1 MKRIFSLLLALA
13 VLMGLLAGCTQSGE
27 SFRAAY
33 YSNEAG
39 DAAYTLE
46 NDTLRFTLDGQTSC
60 FTLTDKRSGRVWTS
74 VPEGAE
80 DDATAYVTTKNALR
94 STLILT
100 YSDRKGNDT
109 LYDNYTYSIKDG
121 GFQIRREGDSLCVDY
136 TVGPQE
142 RIYCIPQVITDAR
155 MEQFLSAMEP
165 AQQTLV
171 KKSYLHYDLE
181 SMSQSKRD
189 KLLPLLPQLEEGPVY
204 ALASVT
210 GGNVQGYQLAQL
222 EEAFL
227 AAGYDEAE
235 RVQDLPAGQEDETAA
250 VQYNVTLCYSLSGDA
265 LRVQVPVERIGY
277 PAEYPIKTLQVLP
290 YFCAAPAGSEGWLLV
305 PDGGGA
311 QIRFDNGKTL
321 QTPYYSDL
329 YGWDEA
335 LSRESRTQ
343 ETESLFPVFGM
354 VKDGGYLMAVGRSG
368 NAELSVEADVSGKA
382 SNYNYVHPIY
392 RIVHGEATSIS
403 EKSKDTLW
411 IYQNAHPEQTVTLD
425 FICGNSD
432 SYVEMAQRYRACL
445 LEDAPELMPVT
456 ESALPLVLD
465 FVGAIDLTRASF
477 GVPSQHTVAGADYA
491 EVAEAV
497 RSLPEDVN
505 LRVRYS
511 GIFNGGLKQA
521 ALLDAKTEG
530 VLGSMAQKQALLDA
544 LAEKNARLYLGGYAQ
559 QVLGETAF
567 DGFSKNAD
575 AIRNT
580 VNEVVEQHVFSQ
592 DIQSALANADTIYL
606 LKQSVSD
613 RAVSTLTEAAQ
624 RWPANGIALADYGS
638 LLYSDFSRKNGLSRD
653 GALLAQRETLRSL
666 RAQGTPV
673 LLSGAYDYALAGTD
687 CVTDMELFGGEYDIL
702 DTHIPFYQIALHGY
716 VTYTAGALNLAEDY
730 DTALLRSVEYGA
742 GLSYRFLE
750 IDYSELKNSAY
761 TYDYRLFSTRY
772 ADWRESLLALYTRLN
787 GELGHTFGLTITDH
801 AALSETLTRT
811 VYSDGTTVYVNYDR
825 EVAHADDLTVPA
837 RDWLVKGGA

>member
-1 MKRIFSLLLALA
+1 MKRILSLLLALA
-13 VLMGLLAGCTQSGE
+13 VLTGLLAGCTQSTDD
-27 SFRAAY
+27 FRTVY
-33 YSNEAG
+33 YSNDES
-39 DAAYTLE
+39 DAVYTLE
-46 NDTLRFTLDGQTSC
+46 NDTLRFTLDGETSC
-60 FTLTDKRSGRVWTS
+60 FTLTDKRSGRVWSS

-80 DDATAYVTTKNALR
+80 DDATAYVTTKSALR

-121 GFQIRREGDSLCVDY
+121 GFQIRHEGDSLCVDY
-136 TVGPQE
+136 TIGPQE
-142 RIYCIPQVITDAR
+142 RVYCIPQVISDER
-155 MEQFLSAMEP
+155 MERFLSAMEP
-165 AQQTLV
+165 AQQMLV
-171 KKSYLHYDLE
+171 KKSYLHYELS
-181 SMSQSKRD
+181 SMSQSRRD
-189 KLLPLLPQLEEGPVY
+189 KLLPLLPQLEQGPVY

-210 GGNVQGYQLAQL
+210 GGNVQSYQLAQL

-235 RVQDLPAGQEDETAA
+235 RVQDLPDGQEEEAA
-250 VQYNVTLCYSLSGDA
+250 AAQYNVTLCYSLSGDA
-265 LRVQVPVERIGY
+265 LRVQVPAEQIGY

-321 QTPYYSDL
+321 QSPYYSDL

-335 LSRESRTQ
+335 MSRESRTQ
-343 ETESLFPVFGM
+343 ETDSLFSVFGM

-382 SNYNYVHPIY
+382 SSYNYVHPIY

-411 IYQNAHPEQTVTLD
+411 IYQNAHPEQTITLD
-425 FICGNSD
+425 FLCGNSD
-432 SYVEMAQRYRACL
+432 SYVEMAQRYRECL
-445 LEDAPELMPVT
+445 LEDAPELTPVT
-456 ESALPLVLD
+456 ENALPLVLD
-465 FVGAIDLTRASF
+465 FVGAVDLTRASF
-477 GVPSQHTVAGADYA
+477 GVPSQHTVAGADFT

-511 GIFNGGLKQA
+511 GIFNGGLKQT
-521 ALLDAKTEG
+521 ALLDAKAER
-530 VLGSMAQKQALLDA
+530 VLGGKAQKQALA
-544 LAEKNARLYLGGYAQ
+544 ETLAEKNARLYLGGYTQ
-559 QVLGETAF
+559 QVLDEAAF

-613 RAVSTLTEAAQ
+613 RAVNVLCEAAQ
-624 RWPANGIALADYGS
+624 SWPADGIAPADYGS

-653 GALLAQRETLRSL
+653 GALLAQRETLRAL

-673 LLSGAYDYALAGTD
+673 LLSGANDYALAGAD

-750 IDYSELKNSAY
+750 MDYSELKNSAY
-761 TYDYRLFSTRY
+761 TYDHRLFSTRY
-772 ADWRESLLALYTRLN
+772 ADWSERLLALYTRLN
-787 GELGHTFGLTITDH
+787 AELGHTFCLTITDH
-801 AALSETLTRT
+801 SALSETLTRT
-811 VYSDGTTVYVNYDR
+811 VYSDGTTVYVNYGR
-825 EVAHADDLTVPA
+825 EDARADGVSVPA
-837 RDWLVKGGA
+837 RDWLVKGGD

>member
-27 SFRAAY
+27 GFRPAY
-33 YSNEAG
+33 YSNEAS

-46 NDTLRFTLDGQTSC
+46 NDTLRFTLDGKTSC

-80 DDATAYVTTKNALR
+80 EDATAYVTTKNAMR

-227 AAGYDEAE
+227 SAGYDEAE
-235 RVQDLPAGQEDETAA
+235 RIQDLPSGQDEEGAA

-305 PDGGGA
+305 PDGSGA

-343 ETESLFPVFGM
+343 ETESLFPVFG
-354 VKDGGYLMAVGRSG
+354 
-368 NAELSVEADVSGKA
+368 
-382 SNYNYVHPIY
+382 
-392 RIVHGEATSIS
+392 HGEGRRLP
-403 EKSKDTLW
+403 D
-411 IYQNAHPEQTVTLD
+411 
-425 FICGNSD
+425 GRR
-432 SYVEMAQRYRACL
+432 AQRQRRAFRRGRR
-445 LEDAPELMPVT
+445 ERQ
-456 ESALPLVLD
+456 
-465 FVGAIDLTRASF
+465 G
-477 GVPSQHTVAGADYA
+477 
-491 EVAEAV
+491 
-497 RSLPEDVN
+497 
-505 LRVRYS
+505 
-511 GIFNGGLKQA
+511 
-521 ALLDAKTEG
+521 
-530 VLGSMAQKQALLDA
+530 
-544 LAEKNARLYLGGYAQ
+544 Q
-559 QVLGETAF
+559 QL
-567 DGFSKNAD
+567 
-575 AIRNT
+575 
-580 VNEVVEQHVFSQ
+580 
-592 DIQSALANADTIYL
+592 
-606 LKQSVSD
+606 
-613 RAVSTLTEAAQ
+613 
-624 RWPANGIALADYGS
+624 
-638 LLYSDFSRKNGLSRD
+638 
-653 GALLAQRETLRSL
+653 
-666 RAQGTPV
+666 
-673 LLSGAYDYALAGTD
+673 
-687 CVTDMELFGGEYDIL
+687 
-702 DTHIPFYQIALHGY
+702 
-716 VTYTAGALNLAEDY
+716 
-730 DTALLRSVEYGA
+730 
-742 GLSYRFLE
+742 
-750 IDYSELKNSAY
+750 
-761 TYDYRLFSTRY
+761 
-772 ADWRESLLALYTRLN
+772 
-787 GELGHTFGLTITDH
+787 
-801 AALSETLTRT
+801 
-811 VYSDGTTVYVNYDR
+811 
-825 EVAHADDLTVPA
+825 
-837 RDWLVKGGA
+837 

>member
-1 MKRIFSLLLALA
+1 M
-13 VLMGLLAGCTQSGE
+13 
-27 SFRAAY
+27 
-33 YSNEAG
+33 
-39 DAAYTLE
+39 
-46 NDTLRFTLDGQTSC
+46 
-60 FTLTDKRSGRVWTS
+60 WTS

-80 DDATAYVTTKNALR
+80 EDATAYVTTKNALR

-227 AAGYDEAE
+227 SAGYDEAE
-235 RVQDLPAGQEDETAA
+235 RIQDLPVGQDEEGAA

-277 PAEYPIKTLQVLP
+277 PAEYPVKTLQVLP

-305 PDGGGA
+305 PDGSGA

-382 SNYNYVHPIY
+382 SNFNYVHPIY
-392 RIVHGEATSIS
+392 RIVHGEVTSIS

-445 LEDAPELMPVT
+445 LEDAPELTPVT
-456 ESALPLVLD
+456 E
-465 FVGAIDLTRASF
+465 
-477 GVPSQHTVAGADYA
+477 
-491 EVAEAV
+491 
-497 RSLPEDVN
+497 
-505 LRVRYS
+505 
-511 GIFNGGLKQA
+511 
-521 ALLDAKTEG
+521 
-530 VLGSMAQKQALLDA
+530 
-544 LAEKNARLYLGGYAQ
+544 
-559 QVLGETAF
+559 
-567 DGFSKNAD
+567 
-575 AIRNT
+575 
-580 VNEVVEQHVFSQ
+580 
-592 DIQSALANADTIYL
+592 SALANADTIYL

-653 GALLAQRETLRSL
+653 GALLAQREMLRSL

-673 LLSGAYDYALAGTD
+673 LLSGAYDYALAGAD

-750 IDYSELKNSAY
+750 TDYSELKNSAY

-811 VYSDGTTVYVNYDR
+811 VYSDGTTVYVNYGR
-825 EVAHADDLTVPA
+825 KAAQADGLSVPA

>member
-1 MKRIFSLLLALA
+1 M
-13 VLMGLLAGCTQSGE
+13 
-27 SFRAAY
+27 
-33 YSNEAG
+33 
-39 DAAYTLE
+39 
-46 NDTLRFTLDGQTSC
+46 
-60 FTLTDKRSGRVWTS
+60 
-74 VPEGAE
+74 
-80 DDATAYVTTKNALR
+80 
-94 STLILT
+94 
-100 YSDRKGNDT
+100 
-109 LYDNYTYSIKDG
+109 
-121 GFQIRREGDSLCVDY
+121 
-136 TVGPQE
+136 
-142 RIYCIPQVITDAR
+142 
-155 MEQFLSAMEP
+155 
-165 AQQTLV
+165 
-171 KKSYLHYDLE
+171 
-181 SMSQSKRD
+181 
-189 KLLPLLPQLEEGPVY
+189 
-204 ALASVT
+204 
-210 GGNVQGYQLAQL
+210 
-222 EEAFL
+222 
-227 AAGYDEAE
+227 
-235 RVQDLPAGQEDETAA
+235 
-250 VQYNVTLCYSLSGDA
+250 
-265 LRVQVPVERIGY
+265 
-277 PAEYPIKTLQVLP
+277 
-290 YFCAAPAGSEGWLLV
+290 
-305 PDGGGA
+305 
-311 QIRFDNGKTL
+311 
-321 QTPYYSDL
+321 
-329 YGWDEA
+329 
-335 LSRESRTQ
+335 
-343 ETESLFPVFGM
+343 
-354 VKDGGYLMAVGRSG
+354 
-368 NAELSVEADVSGKA
+368 
-382 SNYNYVHPIY
+382 
-392 RIVHGEATSIS
+392 
-403 EKSKDTLW
+403 
-411 IYQNAHPEQTVTLD
+411 D